1 MNIRVILFLYPA
13 IASAHNCAEMDA
25 ALATPLRQLQNTQ
38 SVVAYERG
46 ERDSA
51 NSEIHRLL
59 AAQANTNWDC
69 DYPQA
74 QAAGL
79 QIATAADKQFRAW
92 RWDDMSGGIERHY
105 REV

>member
-13 IASAHNCAEMDA
+13 IASAQNCAEMDA

-46 ERDSA
+46 ERDGA

-74 QAAGL
+74 QAAGTSL
-79 QIATAADKQFRAW
+79 PPPTNNSAPGAGTT
-92 RWDDMSGGIERHY
+92 
-105 REV
+105 